1 VTLDTFDDFFWSTSL
16 QGVRFGSKKDN
27 AYTFGNIDSGSQ
39 VNNGLY
45 TIWDT
50 GSSDIFLSTLWYESF
65 VEQLY
70 GVMGIEYEIVDGK
83 STAACATNYPDIWF
97 LHNGYWQQ
105 VKA

>member
-1 VTLDTFDDFFWSTSL
+1 MDE
-16 QGVRFGSKKDN
+16 
-27 AYTFGNIDSGSQ
+27 GSQ
-39 VNNGLY
+39 INNGIY
-45 TIWDT
+45 SIWDT

-70 GVMGIEYEIVDGK
+70 GVMGIEYEIQDGVSK
-83 STAACATNYPDIWF
+83 AACATNYPDIWF